1 MWKAIK
7 HYPNYRVDEN
17 GNVLSLNSNRVL
29 RPSVSKGYAQVTL
42 MEKGVRHCLYIHKL
56 VADAFVENPNN
67 YPCVNHI
74 DENKL
79 NNTASNLEWCTYQYN
94 NTYRNRHFRAGAKL
108 KKAVL
113 QFDNV
118 GKLINSF
125 ESARAAANA
134 TGIREQ
140 SIARAARGER
150 KTCKGFMWAWSEQS
164 ESLRIR

>member
-1 MWKAIK
+1 MWKIIPQ
-7 HYPNYRVDEN
+7 YPNYMVNEN
-17 GNVLSLNSNRVL
+17 GDVFSLNSKKVL
-29 RPSVSKGYAQVTL
+29 RQSKSNGYCKVLLIKDGGRHNLSVH
-42 MEKGVRHCLYIHKL
+42 RL
-56 VADAFVENPNN
+56 VADAFVKNPHNL
-67 YPCVNHI
+67 PCVNHK

-113 QFDNV
+113 QFDNG

-125 ESARAAANA
+125 ESVRAAANV

-150 KTCKGFMWAWSEQS
+150 KTCKGFMWAWSEQT